1 MSRNVRLGIAVA
13 IVVATVAAYL
23 PALRAGFVW
32 NDDTYLSENPTLDA
46 PNALSLIWTEPKAS
60 EQYYPLVFTTFW
72 LEKQLWGLRPFGY
85 HLVNVLLHA
94 ASALLLWWL
103 LHRLGLPA
111 GWLAAALF
119 ALHPVC
125 VESVAWVTE
134 RKNTLSLLLS
144 LLAAHAYLA
153 SREALVPAAPVRKG
167 RKGQAVVVPW
177 HRRPGTL
184 YAAALVSFTLALLA
198 KTTASLLPA
207 VLLLLAWWRHGRLR
221 REDLQPLIPFFL
233 VGAALA
239 YHTAHLER
247 TMVRAEG
254 SEWSLGLLGRVVLAG
269 RVFWFYVGKLVWP
282 LDVMF
287 VYPRWVVNPAVWWQW
302 LPAASA
308 LGLVAALWLG
318 RKRLGRGPLAGAL
331 LLGGLVFPAMGF
343 FNVYAMRYSYVAD
356 HFAYQ
361 AVAAGCALLVCG
373 VASWL
378 PAARPRLARTLAAVG
393 LAVLPALAAGS
404 FAHAR
409 SFADADTLWKST
421 IADNPDCYMCHTN
434 YGHSLYEQGRVA
446 EAVEHFEAALRVKPD
461 NVLALLNLARA
472 ADEGGDLPKAA
483 ERLEQALAIEPGNA
497 VVLLNLGTTYL
508 RMDKVGE
515 AVQYLEE
522 ALRHPSDDDYLAHN
536 SLGAALMRQNR
547 VQEAIAHFRA
557 AVALR
562 PDFWKARAN
571 LEAAQA
577 RLSGRR

>member
-1 MSRNVRLGIAVA
+1 MSRALRLGIAAA

-32 NDDTYLSENPTLDA
+32 NDDTYLTENPTLQA
-46 PNALSLIWTEPKAS
+46 PNALTLIWTDPKAS

-85 HLVNVLLHA
+85 HLVNVLLHT

-144 LLAAHAYLA
+144 LLAAHAFLA
-153 SREALVPAAPVRKG
+153 SREPPVPAAAARKT
-167 RKGQAVVVPW
+167 RKGQPTAVPW
-177 HRRPGTL
+177 HQRPGSL
-184 YAAALVSFTLALLA
+184 YAVALALFTLALFA

-207 VLLLLAWWRHGRLR
+207 VLLVLAWWKHGRVR
-221 REDLQPLIPFFL
+221 RADVTPLLPFFL
-233 VGAALA
+233 LGAVLA

-247 TMVRAEG
+247 TMVLAEG
-254 SEWSLGLLGRVVLAG
+254 SEWSLGLAGRVVLAG
-269 RVFWFYVGKLVWP
+269 RVFWFYLGKLVWP
-282 LDVMF
+282 VNAMF

-302 LPAASA
+302 LPTLGAA
-308 LGLVAALWLG
+308 GLVAVLWLG
-318 RKRLGRGPLAGAL
+318 RRRLGRGPLAGAL

-361 AVAAGCALLVCG
+361 AVAAGCALLASG
-373 VASWL
+373 LASWL
-378 PAARPRLARTLAAVG
+378 PAARPRPARGLAAAGV
-393 LAVLPALAAGS
+393 AVLPALAAGS

-409 SFADADTLWKST
+409 NFADADTLWKAT
-421 IADNPDCYMCHTN
+421 LAANPGCYMCHTN
-434 YGHSLYEQGRVA
+434 YGRLLYDRGRVA

-461 NVLALLNLARA
+461 NVLALLNLARV
-472 ADEGGDLPKAA
+472 ADESGDLPAAA
-483 ERLEQALAIEPGNA
+483 ERLEQALAIEPRNA

-508 RMDKVGE
+508 RLDRLGE
-515 AVQYLEE
+515 AVQFLEE
-522 ALRHPSDDDYLAHN
+522 ALRHPSPDDYLAHN
-536 SLGAALMRQNR
+536 SLGVALMRQGR
-547 VQEAIAHFRA
+547 VPEAIGHFRA

-571 LEAAQA
+571 LDAAQA
-577 RLSGRR
+577 SLSVRR